1 MILLV
6 NGGFAFVQGQSTSVQ
21 IICQSTIF
29 SGEYVPVI
37 LRFYFPSGEIDS
49 TLTTTV
55 TLTDGV
61 ADVRT
66 RSIRIIRGVGSISSK
81 ITSSSNFTLGVA
93 GYDDTKQIQ
102 VNNNLSEKSH
112 SGTIRTNETW
122 SDSQIHIITNDITLS
137 EGTRLTI
144 TAGTRIYLK
153 NDVNFDISGSLV
165 LEGTESSP
173 ILFATEDHTD
183 AWGGIEF
190 HSGSQNSEL
199 EYTIFTRGGG
209 DDDRKFGHSSS
220 QPVIK
225 ADDTSIEISN
235 CFLID
240 NKGKGMAS
248 QESTMVIRN
257 CLISRCDTGAELR
270 YSNSTISGLYVL
282 FIPDDDG
289 NANDD
294 DNDGLY
300 IWNQL
305 SANPKTTLIERVVIY
320 GTEDEGIDFNSSA
333 RVNVRYS
340 FISHIHD
347 KGLSVGNASHTEFFG
362 IQITHCGDAAIGAKD
377 NSVVIVNKCTLFRN
391 TIGLLGYT
399 KNEGQGGGNITAS
412 NLIISESIDV
422 SYSED
427 ANSNLNIS
435 YTLSD
440 TGLIPGTGNLEDL
453 PLFTNPNIFDFSLSE
468 NSPAIDGGDPSS
480 PRDPDGTRADIGAIY
495 FNQGT
500 VSSGL
505 IFSEIHYYPLVNGF
519 EDIGYEFIELIN
531 TSDQPLSIG
540 GYSIEGAVD
549 FTFPT
554 GTIISAGEYVVI
566 CASISNYSDLDSQVF
581 DWNYG
586 ELSNNGNI
594 IILKNSSSSV
604 ISEITYS
611 SLEPWPKRPVVSNVS
626 IELISPNLPISQP
639 DSWQHS
645 LDDGGT
651 PGRSNERSL
660 LSGVYINELVSK
672 YGTGHAD
679 EFGNYSDWIEIYNTN
694 SFPIYLNTLFI
705 SDDLQDP
712 MAFQFEREEPDHLRV
727 AGKGFLVLFAD
738 ANPNLGSKHLDFQ
751 LASAGEEVCLGQ
763 IAGNDYLN
771 IDQVEFGPLLRD
783 QSYGR
788 APDGSES
795 FHIFDIPTPGVPNEV
810 ISIDRYLKLKINEL
824 VAKYDDSYPDEHGLH
839 SDWIEIYNSGHEAI
853 NMLGLY
859 FSDRK
864 DDPKKHKISGNI
876 GDSAFIEPGGFLV
889 FRPDAKPELGF
900 NHLDFE
906 LSSGGEDVILSVEI
920 GGQLELIDQKT
931 YPPQVSG
938 KSYGRLGD
946 GSRWWAFF
954 GHPTPSASNS
964 ITSIQSLKTN
974 HVSISVYPNPVNHI
988 LTINLSG
995 NISEIESVEIYNML
1009 GRNCKTWHKDEL
1021 STILK
1026 WELFPSSNKTPTG
1039 VYTIL
1044 LRERDRSITKRFIIQ

>member
-1 MILLV
+1 MSLLV
-6 NGGFAFVQGQSTSVQ
+6 YGSFSSVLGQGTSVQ
-21 IICQSTIF
+21 IICPNTIY

-61 ADVRT
+61 ADFRT
-66 RSIRIIRGVGSISSK
+66 RSIRIIRGVGSITSK
-81 ITSSSNFTLGVA
+81 VTSSSSFTLGVS
-93 GYDDTKQIQ
+93 GFDGTKQIQ
-102 VNNNLSEKSH
+102 VNNNPSERSH

-122 SDSQIHIITNDITLS
+122 TSNQIHVITNDITLS
-137 EGTRLTI
+137 EGAKLTI
-144 TAGTRIYLK
+144 TAGTRVYVK
-153 NDVNFDISGSLV
+153 NDKNFDISGSLV

-173 ILFATEDHTD
+173 ILFSTQDNSD

-190 HSGSQNSEL
+190 LGGSQNSEL

-209 DDDRKFGHSSS
+209 DNDRKFGHSSS

-225 ADDTSIEISN
+225 VEETSIEISN

-240 NKGKGMAS
+240 NKGKGMAA
-248 QESTMVIRN
+248 QESTMVISD

-289 NANDD
+289 IANDD

-300 IWNQL
+300 VWNQL

-333 RVNVRYS
+333 KVIVRYS
-340 FISHIHD
+340 FISHILD

-427 ANSNLNIS
+427 ANSDLNIS

-440 TGLIPGTGNLEDL
+440 TDQIPGTGNLENL
-453 PLFTNPNIFDFSLSE
+453 PQFTNPNNFDFSLTE
-468 NSPAIDGGDPSS
+468 NSPAIDAGDPSS
-480 PRDPDGTRADIGAIY
+480 ALDPDGTRADIGAIY
-495 FNQGT
+495 YNHGT
-500 VSSGL
+500 ESIGL
-505 IFSEIHYYPLVNGF
+505 IISEIHYYPLISGSEN
-519 EDIGYEFIELIN
+519 IGYEFIEILN

-540 GYSIEGAVD
+540 GYSIEGAVN

-554 GTIISAGEYVVI
+554 GTIVSSGEYVII
-566 CASISNYSDLDSQVF
+566 CATISNYSDLDSQVF

-594 IILKNSSSSV
+594 IILKNNSSSV

-672 YGTGHAD
+672 YGTAHAD
-679 EFGNYSDWIEIYNTN
+679 EFGNYSDWIEIYNSN

-712 MAFQFEREEPDHLRV
+712 MAFQFEREDPDHLRV

-751 LASAGEEVCLGQ
+751 LASAGEAVSLGL
-763 IAGNDYLN
+763 ITGDEYNN
-771 IDQVEFGPLLRD
+771 IDQIEFGPLLRD

-788 APDGSES
+788 FPDGSDN
-795 FHIFDIPTPGVPNEV
+795 FLIFSIPTPGISNEI
-810 ISIDRYLKLKINEL
+810 ISLDKYLKLKINEL

-839 SDWIEIYNSGHEAI
+839 SDWIEIYNSGQEAI
-853 NMLGLY
+853 NLVGLY
-859 FSDRK
+859 FSDKSNDR
-864 DDPKKHKISGNI
+864 KKHKISGNI
-876 GDSAFIEPGGFLV
+876 GDSAIIEPGEFII

-954 GHPTPSASNS
+954 GHPTPSAPNG
-964 ITSIQSLKTN
+964 ITSIQSLETN
-974 HVSISVYPNPVNHI
+974 HVSISVYPNPVNDI
-988 LTINLSG
+988 LTIYLSG
-995 NISEIESVEIYNML
+995 NISNIESVEIYNMQ
-1009 GRNCKTWHKDEL
+1009 GQNCKTWHKDEL

-1039 VYTIL
+1039 VYSIL
-1044 LRERDRSITKRFIIQ
+1044 LRKRDRSITKRFIIQ